1 MDNGKRRQR
10 SILAG
15 MRVLDLSRVVAG
27 PLAGQILGDLGADV
41 IKVERPGIGDD
52 TRRYGPVFATDVATG
67 QPADSAYYLA
77 FNRNKRAI
85 TVDFA
90 KAEGRD
96 ILKQLA
102 AKCDILIENYR
113 TGDLAEHGLDYESLR
128 ATCPRLIYCSVT
140 GYGQTGPYAQR
151 PGMDAVFQAES
162 GFMHILGATDSQGA
176 VQPHLSSIVAVDLI
190 TGNNA
195 ALAIMA
201 ALLHRERTGEGQF
214 IDIALMDSAIAFA
227 SYGAQQFLISGE
239 QPVLKVPLG
248 PLEVLQCADGPML
261 LLGTRDPQFIK
272 VCQLLDRPD
281 IPEDPRFKT
290 GATRH
295 IHRSE
300 LLEIL
305 APLFKPRK
313 RQDLLDALA
322 AKGVMAGALNSVP
335 EALVD
340 AQAQHRNMAVAMP
353 SDRHPDLRVVGSPFK
368 FGATPAIYDRAPPA
382 LGEHTD
388 EVLRELLE
396 YDDKAI
402 QRLRQGKVI

>member
-1 MDNGKRRQR
+1 MDNAKLRQR

-52 TRRYGPVFATDVATG
+52 TRRYGPVFATDAATG

-85 TVDFA
+85 TVDFT
-90 KAEGRD
+90 KPEGRD
-96 ILKQLA
+96 ILKHLA
-102 AKCDILIENYR
+102 AKSDILIENYK
-113 TGDLAEHGLDYESLR
+113 TGDLAEHGLDYQSLR
-128 ATCPRLIYCSVT
+128 ASCPGLIYCSVT
-140 GYGQTGPYAQR
+140 GYGQAGPYAHR

-162 GFMHILGATDSQGA
+162 GFMHILGAPNASGD
-176 VQPHLSSIVAVDLI
+176 VQPHLSSIVAVDLV
-190 TGNNA
+190 TGNNV

-201 ALLHRERTGEGQF
+201 ALLHRERTGEGQY
-214 IDIALMDSAIAFA
+214 IDIALMDCAIAFA
-227 SYGAQQFLISGE
+227 SYGAQQYLISGE

-272 VCQLLDRPD
+272 VCQLLGRPD

-290 GATRH
+290 GAVRH

-305 APLFKPRK
+305 APLFKPWK

-335 EALVD
+335 EAFAD
-340 AQAQHRNMAVAMP
+340 PQAQFRNMAVAMP
-353 SDRHPDLRVVGSPFK
+353 SDRHPDLRVVASPLK
-368 FGATPAIYDRAPPA
+368 FGATPPVYDRVPPA
-382 LGEHTD
+382 LGQHTD
-388 EVLRELLE
+388 EVLREMLD
-396 YDDKAI
+396 YDDSTIHA
-402 QRLRQGKVI
+402 LRQGKVI